1 MYAEV
6 DFILALVKADDWLSE
21 RVEAIYVEN
30 RDDIWTSHHALIE
43 LLLVAYREGLVVER
57 VVADASA
64 LFEVRGDVDMVLA
77 AASYVTEHGLTPFDA
92 IHLVESDG
100 DPIVSSDGS
109 YDEFTKRVALEPDQ
123 Y

>member
-21 RVEAIYVEN
+21 RAEAIYVEH
-30 RDDIWTSHHALIE
+30 RDDLWTSHHALIE
-43 LLLVAYREGLVVER
+43 LMLVAYREGLVVER

-100 DPIVSSDGS
+100 DPIVSSDSS
-109 YDEFTKRVALEPDQ
+109 YDEFTERVELEPDQ
-123 Y
+123 